1 MLGLLILEIH
11 AVLEFV
17 INLLESLDLFVSH
30 SHLCQNLIKVDVL
43 ENLQVFLFALEL
55 VYLLLVAAFVALKSN
70 LFVIELLKLHVE
82 TLDQLLIVSQVTLC
96 QLKFLPSDLLSFLRL
111 TKLLP

>member
-43 ENLQVFLFALEL
+43 ENLQVFLFALKL
-55 VYLLLVAAFVALKSN
+55 VNLLLIAALVALKSY
-70 LFVIELLKLHVE
+70 LFVVQLLELNVE
-82 TLDQLLIVSQVTLC
+82 TLNQLFIVC
-96 QLKFLPSDLLSFLRL
+96 QIAFGTFVHKALKTDRSGSML
-111 TKLLP
+111 